1 MLRNFDTPFGK
12 YFVEIGDGLI
22 THAYFGEF
30 DGDSPELKT
39 GGQLMSKLH
48 RYCSSLRLQ
57 PQGTPFQLQVW
68 KCIGGVT
75 SGKIATY
82 KEIACGLGY
91 PSAVRAVASAI
102 SRNPIAYLIPCHR
115 IVRSNGEIGGY
126 RWNSS
131 RKKMILNY
139 ENIQVKFPSL

>member
-12 YFVEIGDGLI
+12 YFVEICGGLI
-22 THAYFGEF
+22 RQAYFDEF
-30 DGDSPELKT
+30 DGHSDELKS
-39 GGQLMSKLH
+39 GDQLMSELH

-68 KCIGGVT
+68 KRIGGVT
-75 SGKIATY
+75 SGKTATY

-131 RKKMILNY
+131 RKKIILNY
-139 ENIQVKFPSL
+139 ENIQFKFPLV

>member
-1 MLRNFDTPFGK
+1 MHTLTNLTGIRTSLNQVTNLCRNCIAIVRR
-12 YFVEIGDGLI
+12 YVCN
-22 THAYFGEF
+22 
-30 DGDSPELKT
+30 
-39 GGQLMSKLH
+39 H
-48 RYCSSLRLQ
+48 R
-57 PQGTPFQLQVW
+57 GTPFQLQVW

-75 SGKIATY
+75 SGKTATY

-91 PSAVRAVASAI
+91 PAAVRAVASAI

-131 RKKMILNY
+131 RKKIILNY
-139 ENIQVKFPSL
+139 ENIQLKFPLV